1 MDKVELSP
9 YLETAMTIYSAL
21 KRTEVE
27 RDIYRNLT
35 GRLGIGSVVLD
46 QAGKVIHVND
56 TASQTM
62 QTGRISMVMSGQKIH
77 FQRRSLNEEF
87 QRVLA
92 AALAGEYG
100 MMKVPAGGQ
109 MDVGLLIRPM
119 PPAMEYT
126 GESLPRILVYF
137 SDPLADKLVPP
148 ALIAKL
154 FGLALAEASLA
165 LQLAEGLSLAAAAQK
180 AGISESSARNQHL
193 VLTRRIQLK
202 VFNRERRMGGTQYR
216 RLNLH
221 GQVSFYLMSLRR
233 NVSAGWGCGNPQMG
247 GIPPGA
253 SSLAMAVAGESP
265 SLGTW
270 FLK

>member
-62 QTGRISMVMSGQKIH
+62 QTGRISMVMSGQKIY

-109 MDVGLLIRPM
+109 MDVGLLIRP
-119 PPAMEYT
+119 
-126 GESLPRILVYF
+126 
-137 SDPLADKLVPP
+137 
-148 ALIAKL
+148 
-154 FGLALAEASLA
+154 
-165 LQLAEGLSLAAAAQK
+165 
-180 AGISESSARNQHL
+180 
-193 VLTRRIQLK
+193 
-202 VFNRERRMGGTQYR
+202 
-216 RLNLH
+216 
-221 GQVSFYLMSLRR
+221 
-233 NVSAGWGCGNPQMG
+233 
-247 GIPPGA
+247 
-253 SSLAMAVAGESP
+253 
-265 SLGTW
+265 
-270 FLK
+270 